1 MTDLDMD
8 LKRAFDERLRSY
20 IAPTPTT
27 RTRTSRSARILVGA
41 GVATLIFAGAGL
53 ALDVESV
60 AAANGGGCVNLVAK
74 LEMWVKKVTGE
85 LTPLDVKTH
94 LAKIAR
100 EAGCD
105 GPKTVDPALEKNA
118 PNPKAVEIPPVKPA
132 PKAP

>member
-1 MTDLDMD
+1 MSDLDVD
-8 LKRAFDERLRSY
+8 LKRAFDQRLRGY
-20 IAPTPTT
+20 IAPSPTM
-27 RTRTSRSARILVGA
+27 RPRASRSARILVGA

-74 LEMWVKKVTGE
+74 LEMWVKKMTGE

-100 EAGCD
+100 EAGCE
-105 GPKTVDPALEKNA
+105 GPKTVDPSLEKNA
-118 PNPKAVEIPPVKPA
+118 PNPKAIESPQTKLKPRA
-132 PKAP
+132 P